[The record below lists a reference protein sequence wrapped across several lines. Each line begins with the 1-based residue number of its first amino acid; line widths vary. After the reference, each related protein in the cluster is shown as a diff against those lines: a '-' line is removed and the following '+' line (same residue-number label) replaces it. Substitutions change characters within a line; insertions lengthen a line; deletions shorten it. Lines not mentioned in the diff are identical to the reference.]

1 MRLLLDTHT
10 LLWWW
15 AGGSELSPEARALL
29 ADPRNELLVSAA
41 SGWEVTTKHRLGK
54 LGELFDAAPRFEEL
68 VDIHGLTRVPID
80 LAHGLRAGTY
90 RAKHGDPFDR
100 VLAAQSE
107 LMRAPLVTRDKA
119 FAAFPC
125 ETRW

>member
-1 MRLLLDTHT
+1 MKLLLDTHT

-15 AGGSELSPEARALL
+15 SSSGELSKTARDLL
-29 ADPRNELLVSAA
+29 SDPANELLVSAA

-54 LGELFDAAPRFEEL
+54 LGDLSDAAPRF
-68 VDIHGLTRVPID
+68 DQLTD
-80 LAHGLRAGTY
+80 LHRLIRLPVSMAHGLRAGAY
-90 RAKHGDPFDR
+90 LMRHGDPFDR
-100 VLAAQSE
+100 MLAAQSE
-107 LMRAPLVTRDKA
+107 LESAPLVTRDPA

>member
-15 AGGSELSPEARALL
+15 SDAEELSEAARDLL
-29 ADPRNELLVSAA
+29 GDSASELLVSAVSA
-41 SGWEVTTKHRLGK
+41 WEIATKRRSGK
-54 LGELFDAAPRFEEL
+54 LGDLSDASDRFETL
-68 VDIHGLTRVPID
+68 VDLHRMVRLPISV
-80 LAHGLRAGTY
+80 AHGLRAG
-90 RAKHGDPFDR
+90 RFEAEHRDPFDR
-100 VLAAQSE
+100 MLAAQSE
-107 LMRAPLVTRDKA
+107 LENLPLVTSDRA